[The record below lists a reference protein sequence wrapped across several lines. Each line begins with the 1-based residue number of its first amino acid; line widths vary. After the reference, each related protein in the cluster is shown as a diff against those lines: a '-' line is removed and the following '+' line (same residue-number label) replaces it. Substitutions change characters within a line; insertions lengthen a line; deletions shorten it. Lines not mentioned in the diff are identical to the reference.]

1 MTYPTRYIQ
10 IPSILFVV
18 TFFFSAC
25 TILSPRVSE
34 RPKDRISLEAEK
46 IISTLE
52 NQNIKLKTFKGV
64 GNIKF
69 RKNKKKDVAG
79 RIAWIA
85 SAPDRIRI
93 VLSSVSGQPMV
104 SVASDGQWLYLNS
117 HSSGDFYKK
126 PATASSMR
134 RLLTISVKTEDMV
147 DILAGRVPIH
157 SYDSVVLM
165 DNKSQVY
172 NSQGHMVS
180 TRNGSEG
187 SGQNGYVLVLKKKWG
202 DILEKIYLDE
212 KKKNVQ
218 KVEMFNA
225 TGTLAYRVEFD
236 RMRAVNGYRIPSRL
250 LVSNNDGSDFQI
262 DVDRYWVDAI
272 VSPSVFV
279 LTPPE

>member
-1 MTYPTRYIQ
+1 MKTTARYIQ
-10 IPSILFVV
+10 IPSILFIF

-34 RPKDRISLEAEK
+34 RPKDRLSLEAEK
-46 IISTLE
+46 IISTIE
-52 NQNIKLKTFKGV
+52 NQNLELKTFKGV
-64 GNIKF
+64 GNITF
-69 RKNKKKDVAG
+69 RRNKKKDGVG

-93 VLSSVSGQPMV
+93 VLSSVSGHPMV

-134 RLLTISVKTEDMV
+134 RLLTVPVKTEDMV

-157 SYDSVVLM
+157 SYDSVVLTDSRSDVYDPNESM
-165 DNKSQVY
+165 GSTGKS
-172 NSQGHMVS
+172 
-180 TRNGSEG
+180 REG
-187 SGQNGYVLVLKKKWG
+187 SRQNGYVLVLKKKWG

-212 KKKNVQ
+212 NKKNVH
-218 KVEMFNA
+218 KVEMFNP

-236 RMRAVNGYRIPSRL
+236 RMRVIDGYRIPSRFR
-250 LVSNNDGSDFQI
+250 VSNNDGSDFFL
-262 DVDRYWVDAI
+262 DVDRYWVNAA
-272 VSPSVFV
+272 VPLSVFV

>member
-1 MTYPTRYIQ
+1 MKYTTRYIQ
-10 IPSILFVV
+10 IPSILFIF

-34 RPKDRISLEAEK
+34 RPKDPMSLEAEK
-46 IISTLE
+46 IISTIE
-52 NQNIKLKTFKGV
+52 NQNLKLKTFKGV

-69 RKNKKKDVAG
+69 RRNKKKDVAG

-93 VLSSVSGQPMV
+93 VLSSVSGQPMI
-104 SVASDGQWLYLNS
+104 SVASDGQWLYLIS

-126 PATASSMR
+126 PATASSMK
-134 RLLTISVKTEDMV
+134 RLFTIPVKTEDMV

-157 SYDSVVLM
+157 SYDSAVLT
-165 DNKSQVY
+165 DNRSQVY
-172 NSQGHMVS
+172 STEGHTVS
-180 TRNGSEG
+180 TRNGGEG
-187 SGQNGYVLVLKKKWG
+187 SDQNGYVLVLKKKWG

-212 KKKNVQ
+212 KKKNVH
-218 KVEMFNA
+218 KVEMFDA

-236 RMRAVNGYRIPSRL
+236 GMRAINGYRVPSRL
-250 LVSNNDGSDFQI
+250 LVSNSDGSGFHL
-262 DVDRYWVDAI
+262 DVDRYWPDAS

>member
-1 MTYPTRYIQ
+1 MTYTTRYIQ

-46 IISTLE
+46 IISTIE

-134 RLLTISVKTEDMV
+134 RLLTMSVKTEDMV

-157 SYDSVVLM
+157 SYDTVVLT
-165 DNKSQVY
+165 DNRSYVY
-172 NSQGHMVS
+172 NTEGHMVS
-180 TRNGSEG
+180 TRNGSKG

>member
-1 MTYPTRYIQ
+1 MTYTTRYIQ

-18 TFFFSAC
+18 TFFLSAC

-46 IISTLE
+46 IISTIE

-157 SYDSVVLM
+157 SYDTVVLT
-165 DNKSQVY
+165 DNRSYVY
-172 NSQGHMVS
+172 NTEGHTVS
-180 TRNGSEG
+180 TRNGSKD

-262 DVDRYWVDAI
+262 DVDRYWVDTI

>member
-1 MTYPTRYIQ
+1 MKCTTRYIQ
-10 IPSILFVV
+10 LPSILFIV
-18 TFFFSAC
+18 TFFLSAC
-25 TILSPRVSE
+25 TILAPRVSE
-34 RPKDRISLEAEK
+34 RPKDPIALEAEK
-46 IISTLE
+46 TLSTLK
-52 NQNIKLKTFKGV
+52 NQNLKLKTFKGV

-69 RKNKKKDVAG
+69 RGSKKKDVAG
-79 RIAWIA
+79 RIAWVA

-93 VLSSVSGQPMV
+93 SLSSVSGQLMI
-104 SVASDGQWLYLNS
+104 SVASDGQWLYLIS

-134 RLLTISVKTEDMV
+134 RLFTIPVKTEDMV

-157 SYDSVVLM
+157 SYDSAVLT
-165 DNKSQVY
+165 DNRSQVY
-172 NSQGHMVS
+172 STEGHMVS
-180 TRNGSEG
+180 TRNGGEG

-212 KKKNVQ
+212 KKKNVH
-218 KVEMFNA
+218 KVEMFDA

-236 RMRAVNGYRIPSRL
+236 GMRAINGYRVPSRL
-250 LVSNNDGSDFQI
+250 LISNSDGSGFQL
-262 DVDRYWVDAI
+262 DVDRYWPDAS

>member
-1 MTYPTRYIQ
+1 MKYTTRYIQ
-10 IPSILFVV
+10 IPSILFIF

-34 RPKDRISLEAEK
+34 RPKDPMSLEAEK
-46 IISTLE
+46 IISTIE
-52 NQNIKLKTFKGV
+52 NQNLKLKTFKGV

-69 RKNKKKDVAG
+69 RRNKKKDVAG

-85 SAPDRIRI
+85 SVPDRIRI

-117 HSSGDFYKK
+117 HSSGDFYRK
-126 PATASSMR
+126 PATASSMK
-134 RLLTISVKTEDMV
+134 RLLTVPVKTADMV
-147 DILAGRVPIH
+147 DILAGRVPIP
-157 SYDSVVLM
+157 SYVSVVLT
-165 DNKSQVY
+165 DNRSTVY
-172 NSQGHMVS
+172 NTDGHRVS

-187 SGQNGYVLVLKKKWG
+187 SSQNGYVLVLKKKWG

-218 KVEMFNA
+218 KVEMFNPS
-225 TGTLAYRVEFD
+225 GTLAYRVEFD
-236 RMRAVNGYRIPSRL
+236 RMQVIEGYRVPSRL
-250 LVSNNDGSDFQI
+250 RVSNNDGSDFHL
-262 DVDRYWVDAI
+262 DVDRYWVDA
-272 VSPSVFV
+272 VAPPSVFV

>member
-1 MTYPTRYIQ
+1 MKFTTRYIQ
-10 IPSILFVV
+10 LPSILFIF

-25 TILSPRVSE
+25 TILAPRVSE
-34 RPKDRISLEAEK
+34 RPKDPIALEAEK
-46 IISTLE
+46 TLSTLK
-52 NQNIKLKTFKGV
+52 NQNLKLKTFKGV

-69 RKNKKKDVAG
+69 RGSKKKDVAG
-79 RIAWIA
+79 RIAWVA

-93 VLSSVSGQPMV
+93 SLSSVSGQPMI
-104 SVASDGQWLYLNS
+104 SVASDGQWLYLIS

-126 PATASSMR
+126 PATASSMK
-134 RLLTISVKTEDMV
+134 RLFTIPVKTEDMV

-157 SYDSVVLM
+157 SYDSAVLT
-165 DNKSQVY
+165 DNRSQVY
-172 NSQGHMVS
+172 STEGHMVS
-180 TRNGSEG
+180 TRNGGEG

-212 KKKNVQ
+212 KKKNVH
-218 KVEMFNA
+218 KVEMFDA

-236 RMRAVNGYRIPSRL
+236 GMRAINGYRVPSRL
-250 LVSNNDGSDFQI
+250 LISNSDGSGFQL
-262 DVDRYWVDAI
+262 DVDRYWPDAS

>member
-1 MTYPTRYIQ
+1 MKYTTRYIQ
-10 IPSILFVV
+10 IPSIVFIF

-25 TILSPRVSE
+25 TILSPKGLE
-34 RPKDRISLEAEK
+34 RPKDPMSLEAEK
-46 IISTLE
+46 IISTIE
-52 NQNIKLKTFKGV
+52 NQNLKLKTFKGV

-69 RKNKKKDVAG
+69 RRNKKKDVAG

-117 HSSGDFYKK
+117 HSSGEFYRK
-126 PATASSMR
+126 PATASSMK
-134 RLLTISVKTEDMV
+134 RLLTVPVKTEDMV

-157 SYDSVVLM
+157 SYASVVLT
-165 DNKSQVY
+165 DNRSYVY
-172 NSQGHMVS
+172 NTEGHRVP
-180 TRNGSEG
+180 TQNGSEG
-187 SGQNGYVLVLKKKWG
+187 SRQNGYVLVLKKKWG

-218 KVEMFNA
+218 KVEMFNPS
-225 TGTLAYRVEFD
+225 GTLAYRVEFD
-236 RMRAVNGYRIPSRL
+236 GMRVIEGYRIPSRL
-250 LVSNNDGSDFQI
+250 RVSNNDGSDFHL
-262 DVDRYWVDAI
+262 DVDRYWVDA
-272 VSPSVFV
+272 VAPPSVFV